1 MRRGGSMKSELNK
14 MISLEELEQLEKK
27 ARDRVFIAKYYQM
40 ADKIEEYEVNVLELK
55 QEVNRL
61 KGLLKPDTPFD
72 PEMTLAEVEK
82 EHILNMVK
90 YYKGEK
96 MQAAEALG
104 ITIKTL
110 YNMLHAYSKL

>member
-1 MRRGGSMKSELNK
+1 MRSELNK

-61 KGLLKPDTPFD
+61 KGLIKPDIPFD
-72 PEMTLAEVEK
+72 PEMTLAEVEE
-82 EHILNMVK
+82 EHVLNMVK
-90 YYKGEK
+90 YYKGDK
-96 MQAAEALG
+96 IQVAEALG
-104 ITIKTL
+104 ITVKTL
-110 YNMLHAYSKL
+110 YNKLHTYGKL